1 MTTVG
6 RGSPRDRTRE
16 EVFGLIRSSAGLTR
30 PALVELT
37 GLSSS
42 TVGHAVNR
50 LLAEGKV
57 REAAT
62 TEKGPGSGSGR
73 PANLLTA
80 VPTQALVGAVD
91 FGHQH
96 FRVGLG
102 DDLGNVV
109 TEKTILIDVDRSPTD
124 ALDAATALL
133 AQLVTAHASGALSA
147 VGLGVPG
154 PIERATGIVRST
166 TTLSNWDGL
175 NPAAEVTARLGV
187 PAIADNDASL
197 GAFGELRRGAGRGLA
212 DFLYIKASHGV
223 GAGFVIGGEPY
234 RGASGFAGEI
244 AHTVIPGR
252 PEPCRCGNHG
262 CLEAVVS
269 VPSVQRQIVF
279 THPDLDPDEID
290 LSTMHDLISERIL
303 NEVGRTLGR
312 VLADI
317 CNLLNP
323 AALIIGGGLG
333 NSGKAL
339 IDGVRSSV
347 GRFAQP
353 GAASVVQVMPAAL
366 GDRAEIIG
374 ALLLAGNLLRN

>member
-1 MTTVG
+1 MTAAG
-6 RGSPRDRTRE
+6 KPSPRDRTRE
-16 EVFGLIRSSAGLTR
+16 EIYRLIRNSPGLSR
-30 PALVELT
+30 PALVERT

-42 TVGHAVNR
+42 TVGHAVGR
-50 LLAEGKV
+50 LLDEGRV
-57 REAAT
+57 RETAT
-62 TEKGPGSGSGR
+62 TQKGPGSGSGR
-73 PANLLTA
+73 PATLLTA
-80 VPTQALVGAVD
+80 LPTHTLAGALD

-102 DDLGNVV
+102 DDLGNVLV
-109 TEKTILIDVDRSPTD
+109 EQTVHIDVDRSPRD
-124 ALDAATALL
+124 ALEAATTLLSALVAEHADGDL
-133 AQLVTAHASGALSA
+133 AA

-154 PIERATGIVRST
+154 PIERTTGIVRST
-166 TTLSNWDGL
+166 TTLSNWDGM

-187 PAIADNDASL
+187 PAISDNDASL
-197 GAFGELRRGAGRGLA
+197 GAFGELRLGAGRGLSN
-212 DFLYIKASHGV
+212 FLYIKASHGV

-252 PEPCRCGNHG
+252 PELCRCGNHG

-269 VPSVQRQIVF
+269 VPSVTQQLLH
-279 THPDLDPDEID
+279 THPDLNPDAID
-290 LSTMHDLISERIL
+290 LSSMNDLISERIL

-323 AALIIGGGLG
+323 GALIIGGGLG
-333 NSGKAL
+333 NSGTAL
-339 IDGVRSSV
+339 IDGVRSSI

-353 GAASVVQVMPAAL
+353 GAASVARVMPAAL

-374 ALLLAGNLLRN
+374 ALLLAGNLAQN

>member
-1 MTTVG
+1 
-6 RGSPRDRTRE
+6 
-16 EVFGLIRSSAGLTR
+16 
-30 PALVELT
+30 LV
-37 GLSSS
+37 
-42 TVGHAVNR
+42 A
-50 LLAEGKV
+50 
-57 REAAT
+57 
-62 TEKGPGSGSGR
+62 
-73 PANLLTA
+73 
-80 VPTQALVGAVD
+80 QAL
-91 FGHQH
+91 
-96 FRVGLG
+96 
-102 DDLGNVV
+102 
-109 TEKTILIDVDRSPTD
+109 T
-124 ALDAATALL
+124 
-133 AQLVTAHASGALSA
+133 A

-187 PAIADNDASL
+187 PAIADNDAS
-197 GAFGELRRGAGRGLA
+197 
-212 DFLYIKASHGV
+212 V

-244 AHTVIPGR
+244 GHTAIPGR
-252 PEPCRCGNHG
+252 PDPCRCGNHG

-279 THPDLDPDEID
+279 THPDLDPGEID

-347 GRFAQP
+347 GRFSQP